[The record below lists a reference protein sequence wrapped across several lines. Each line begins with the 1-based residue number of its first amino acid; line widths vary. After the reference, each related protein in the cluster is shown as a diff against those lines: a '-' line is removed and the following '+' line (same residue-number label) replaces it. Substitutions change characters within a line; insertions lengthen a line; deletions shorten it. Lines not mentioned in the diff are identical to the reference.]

1 MTTYRFARLRLALPL
16 ALAIALVPAVPA
28 AAQIVADQETSLTA
42 INNGNVTLN
51 GSINNPQILGGSSN
65 AISLVS
71 QGAVVTYDPRQILT
85 GEASSISNSGSGP
98 VSVTISN
105 IRTTASNSGSVTS
118 MGTIDGEQSSATG
131 AVTISAIGLQSG
143 FAISTKPKG

>member
-1 MTTYRFARLRLALPL
+1 MTMNTCRFARHLALHAACAATL
-16 ALAIALVPAVPA
+16 AAMPA
-28 AAQIVADQETSLTA
+28 AAQIVADQDTTLTA

-51 GSINNPQILGGSSN
+51 GSINNPQILGGSGN

-71 QGAVVTYDPRQILT
+71 QGAVVTYDPRQTLT
-85 GEASSISNSGSGP
+85 GDATTISNSTGAPVSVSISNIK
-98 VSVTISN
+98 TNAI
-105 IRTTASNSGSVTS
+105 NSGSVTS